1 MTEKGLRRDIN
12 YREQF
17 FDRDNHWLSETIA
30 TYAQVFGRHHISAM
44 AGFTADFKRL
54 HSREVYSRG
63 YPDNDINSSIWD
75 QANDWTSNTPKE
87 SKYEQT
93 MVSFLARLGYSFD
106 DRYFLVGSVRR
117 DASSK
122 RPRARTTTG
131 SPRYRDRGNSRP
143 KNSSGMQAS
152 TRFSTWSS
160 SAQAGA
166 VSVMSTSIRTTWQPL
181 SS

>member
-122 RPRARTTTG
+122 LPTSKNLGIGIVETLVRKILPECRPRQGFRPG
-131 SPRYRDRGNSRP
+131 QVPRRLGPYR
-143 KNSSGMQAS
+143 
-152 TRFSTWSS
+152 
-160 SAQAGA
+160 
-166 VSVMSTSIRTTWQPL
+166 
-181 SS
+181 